1 MVNYYNCAYAKKF
14 FSSYMKVTV
23 LRQGTARS
31 TLRQARQK
39 ATNFRST
46 LVLIATVL
54 WYNSM

>member
-1 MVNYYNCAYAKKF
+1 
-14 FSSYMKVTV
+14 MKVTV
-23 LRQGTARS
+23 LRQGTAQS
-31 TLRQARQK
+31 TLRQVRQK